1 MDSIKS
7 QLEAAKVS
15 SKPVLIEFFATW
27 CPHCKRMMPIMDELR
42 RKMGDKA
49 EIIQIDAD
57 KYPAL
62 EKEYGVKGYPTFFVY
77 KDGTQFWHD
86 SGEKPLSELE
96 DMINRVM

>member
-1 MDSIKS
+1 MDTIKS
-7 QLEAAKVS
+7 QLEAALAG
-15 SKPVLIEFFATW
+15 SKPVLIEFYASW

-42 RKMGDKA
+42 EKMGDRA
-49 EIIQIDAD
+49 AIIQIDVD
-57 KYPAL
+57 KYPDL
-62 EKEYGVKGYPTFFVY
+62 EKVYGVKGYPTFFVY

>member
-1 MDSIKS
+1 MDSMKS
-7 QLEAAKVS
+7 QLEAALAG
-15 SKPVLIEFFATW
+15 SKPVLIEFFASW

-42 RKMGDKA
+42 EKMGDRA
-49 EIIQIDAD
+49 AIIQIDVD
-57 KYPAL
+57 KYPDL
-62 EKEYGVKGYPTFFVY
+62 EKVYGVKGYPTFFVY